1 MKITSF
7 AWNRHCSKHE
17 MCWFWLKMVGMS
29 HFQTGIWPLCYRLI
43 SDTTTLQRFY
53 GPATFYQNHAALEH
67 VLYIR
72 AGMQMQ
78 GGAFLKSRHSWSK
91 IVASSS
97 LVLRHPR
104 RNWTACARSLWLQ
117 AHAFKFRHVCLSTTE
132 KDATIRLQVYRDR
145 DCITLHPHAF
155 SMPWWRYPVVLAGLK
170 RYTLNGP
177 KNST

>member
-29 HFQTGIWPLCYRLI
+29 HFQTSIWPLCYRLI

-78 GGAFLKSRHSWSK
+78 GGAFFKSRHSWSK

-104 RNWTACARSLWLQ
+104 RNWKVPTQSPQSFPWKKKRFLARLLTHQPLETPLPLLRAAACRVLL
-117 AHAFKFRHVCLSTTE
+117 
-132 KDATIRLQVYRDR
+132 
-145 DCITLHPHAF
+145 P
-155 SMPWWRYPVVLAGLK
+155 YPREAGL
-170 RYTLNGP
+170 
-177 KNST
+177 

>member
-1 MKITSF
+1 MSYQISTKSATCGGSLFYLSILIWIEIAIEKHFKTFKITSF
-7 AWNRHCSKHE
+7 AWNRYCSNLE
-17 MCWFWLKMVGMS
+17 MCWFWLKIVGMS

-104 RNWTACARSLWLQ
+104 RNWTACACSLWCE
-117 AHAFKFRHVCLSTTE
+117 AFAPQTASARVQIPPC
-132 KDATIRLQVYRDR
+132 V
-145 DCITLHPHAF
+145 P
-155 SMPWWRYPVVLAGLK
+155 
-170 RYTLNGP
+170 
-177 KNST
+177 